1 MAEPVDS
8 TQRIWETMKPL
19 LSYLAAGPATNTDL
33 EQLLTLI
40 LRMMEKYPPILVSC
54 IQLAVL
60 WLRILFRVPVLDPTH
75 FS

>member
-54 IQLAVL
+54 IQ
-60 WLRILFRVPVLDPTH
+60 
-75 FS
+75 